1 MKRFLTAFLM
11 LMIALSASAC
21 DESRQPPKPVEPP
34 PPEPVVEEVSYPP
47 PDNILLVDDYFSNL
61 PSLESVTTPVYDQ
74 YTIWERQEK
83 GLPMELPYIEP
94 YVGEK
99 IAYLTFDDGPDD
111 KNTPAVLD
119 ILKQEALPATFYV
132 VGTQIEQFPD
142 VLKRIYSEGHAIGNH
157 SYTHKYN
164 ELYPTA
170 SNFLIQLTN
179 VDDLIREIIG
189 VRPLIIRAPGG
200 QAGMW
205 TPDYPPMMK
214 ACGYVEHDWNIS
226 CEDSASRNKITAAEM
241 VANIEKQLDRGVKND
256 TAIVLMHCNSGKE
269 ETVIALPEIIRVLR
283 ERGFS
288 FGVVT
293 PMTPQPW

>member
-1 MKRFLTAFLM
+1 MRKILSMLALLALALTM
-11 LMIALSASAC
+11 VGC
-21 DESRQPPKPVEPP
+21 DEYQQQPLKPAEPVEPA
-34 PPEPVVEEVSYPP
+34 PVVESYPP
-47 PDNILLVDDYFSNL
+47 PTNVMIANDDFSNL
-61 PSLESVTTPVYDQ
+61 YELDNVVTPVYDQ

-83 GLPMELPYIEP
+83 GLPMELPYLEP
-94 YVGEK
+94 YTWEK

-119 ILKQEALPATFYV
+119 ILKQEGILGTFYV
-132 VGTQIEQFPD
+132 VGTQIEQYPE

-179 VDDLIREIIG
+179 TDDLIYEIIG

-200 QAGMW
+200 RAGMW
-205 TPDYPPMMK
+205 TADYPPMMQ
-214 ACGYVEHDWNIS
+214 ACGYVEHDWNLS
-226 CEDSASRNKITAAEM
+226 CEDAAAAVKLTAPEM
-241 VANIEKQLDRGVKND
+241 VAIIEKQLDRGVKND
-256 TAIVLMHCNSGKE
+256 AAIVLLHCNSGKE
-269 ETVIALPEIIRVLR
+269 ETVAALPDIIRVLR

-293 PMTPQPW
+293 PITPQPW